1 MRPPLWFSPISLTEK
16 EQKVIARIRR
26 AKLFIFLRE
35 VRHEL
40 FDEEFQRE
48 LGTIFARQHGRK
60 MSDSS
65 SSTGLGHCL
74 ASLYGNFR

>member
-1 MRPPLWFSPISLTEK
+1 MRPPLWFPPIALTEK

-48 LGTIFARQHGRK
+48 LGTIFARQHGW
-60 MSDSS
+60 
-65 SSTGLGHCL
+65 
-74 ASLYGNFR
+74 